1 MKKTA
6 CSHSHERRF
15 ISSRREDGQAVLLED
30 EAHHLQ
36 NVLRLARG
44 DEVVCIIPEENK
56 AYEATVK
63 ELSKKEVVCTLG
75 EEVTSS
81 SENIVTHALVATTKP
96 AINEFIAEKLCE
108 LGVKNIFLYRADRSV
123 GHEISENKQ
132 ERLRKLSVTA
142 TKQCGR
148 ASLSTITFFD
158 SLPKASEA
166 IPASVVKIWA
176 SLAHPTI
183 LPHHAPKTTIGYALV
198 IGPAGDF
205 SPEEE
210 AYLAESKWHP
220 MYLGNIRLREET
232 AAIAGVC
239 ALHTINMTR

>member
-6 CSHSHERRF
+6 SSHSHERRF
-15 ISSRREDGQAVLLED
+15 ISSRREDGLAVLLEE

-36 NVLRLARG
+36 NVLRLTQG

-56 AYEATVK
+56 AYKATIK

-75 EEVTSS
+75 EEVSSS

-96 AINEFIAEKLCE
+96 AINELIVEKLCE
-108 LGVKNIFLYRADRSV
+108 LGVKNIFLYSADRSV
-123 GHEISENKQ
+123 GHEISDNKQ
-132 ERLRKLSVTA
+132 ERLKKLSVTA

-148 ASLSTITFFD
+148 ASLSSIEFFD
-158 SLPKASEA
+158 SLQKASEA
-166 IPASVVKIWA
+166 IPTSTVKIWA
-176 SLAHPTI
+176 SLAHPTS
-183 LPHHAPKTTIGYALV
+183 LPHLAPTTTYGYALV
-198 IGPAGDF
+198 VGPAGDF
-205 SPEEE
+205 SSEEE
-210 AYLAESKWHP
+210 AYLTRNKWHP

-239 ALHTINMTR
+239 ALHTVNMAR